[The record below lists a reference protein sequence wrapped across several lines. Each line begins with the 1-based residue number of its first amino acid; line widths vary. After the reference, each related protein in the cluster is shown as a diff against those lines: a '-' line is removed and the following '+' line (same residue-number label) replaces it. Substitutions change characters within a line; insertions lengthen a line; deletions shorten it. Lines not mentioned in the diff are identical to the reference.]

1 MKQTIIPMKKDTKV
15 VMSIRDDLYL
25 EGVPEAQFTAVVSDA
40 DTFRMKEENG
50 IFYVRSDS
58 DCKVTLPDTA
68 SVTIEKVDGDAD
80 IRGMKS
86 RLIVGKIGGDFSLY
100 EAESASIEVVGGDC
114 ALRELKGMVEIARVG
129 GDLLIEQSSQTLVGN
144 VGGDLEVDTVSGK
157 FESKVG
163 GDVEIKLAD
172 PNLAPMRITA
182 GGDIQLVV
190 PTEANAQLVLAAG
203 GDISIQTHDNQAEFE
218 QVARNIILGE
228 GGAIIDMKAGG
239 DIEISDKEIIHFGFG
254 KVFNNFDNN
263 WKRFSA
269 DIEKRIS
276 QSMAQ
281 SMRSVDM
288 ASRRV
293 EEATQRAQGRIDEAM
308 QRVQQKGIYTDRGSK
323 FSGFPF
329 EKPAEPPVMEKR
341 GVSENERMLIL
352 KMLAEKKITVEEAEK
367 LLKALE
373 G

>member
-1 MKQTIIPMKKDTKV
+1 MKQTIIPMKKDTRV
-15 VMSIRDDLYL
+15 VLSTRDDLYL

-40 DTFRMKEENG
+40 DSFRMKEENG
-50 IFYVRSDS
+50 VFYVRSDS
-58 DCKVTLPDTA
+58 ECKIRLPDTA

-80 IRGMKS
+80 VREMKN
-86 RLIVGKIGGDFSLY
+86 RLIVGKVGGDFSLY
-100 EAESASIEVVGGDC
+100 SVESASIESVGGDC

-144 VGGDLEVDTVSGK
+144 VGGDLEVNTVSGK

-163 GDVEIKLAD
+163 GDVEINLID

-190 PTEANAQLVLAAG
+190 PAEANGQLVLTAG
-203 GDISIQTHDNQAEFE
+203 GDITIQTHDNQAEFE
-218 QVARNIILGE
+218 QVARDIILGQ
-228 GGAIIDMKAGG
+228 GGAIIEMKAGG
-239 DIEISDKEIIHFGFG
+239 DIDISDKETIHFRFG

-263 WKRFSA
+263 WNKFSG

-281 SMRSVDM
+281 AMRSVDT
-288 ASRRV
+288 ANRRA

-308 QRVQQKGIYTDRGSK
+308 QRMQQKGIYPDRGSK
-323 FSGFPF
+323 FTGFPF
-329 EKPAEPPVMEKR
+329 EKPSEPPTSEKR
-341 GVSENERMLIL
+341 GASENERMLIL
-352 KMLAEKKITVEEAEK
+352 RMLAEKKITVEEAEK